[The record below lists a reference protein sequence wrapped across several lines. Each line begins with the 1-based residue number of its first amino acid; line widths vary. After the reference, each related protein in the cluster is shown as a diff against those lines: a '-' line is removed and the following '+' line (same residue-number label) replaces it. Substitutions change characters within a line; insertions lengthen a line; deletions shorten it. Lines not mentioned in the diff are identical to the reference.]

1 MVLMVAEMSSSD
13 LEDEEAK
20 AVVDEAAGVDDDG
33 AAAGCEHPANT
44 DIDIKAE
51 SITAVFF
58 FMVIL
63 LWLPA
68 FPGDYLRLLPY
79 H

>member
-1 MVLMVAEMSSSD
+1 MVLMVPEISSSALD
-13 LEDEEAK
+13 DEEA
-20 AVVDEAAGVDDDG
+20 ATLVDEAAGVDDDG

-44 DIDIKAE
+44 DIDIKAA

-68 FPGDYLRLLPY
+68 FPEDYLRLLPY